1 MDASL
6 DFLTGAAEQEAQ
18 ANAIREPL
26 LAEHQRDHVARR
38 QRREGPDDK
47 RLTEEQYLERTLRAV
62 RTALPRLSEQEQ
74 EDIASEV
81 RLVFARRHG
90 WLPMSGDVRMPF
102 LTARAA
108 SVWKDKRRQ
117 IADVECDSSLDAP
130 TVDADSEGEETPAGS
145 FLADAAGLHVG
156 AGDAEWRRVADA
168 LDCPTGSA
176 DADAVMCALAGY
188 KSGVELATL
197 RGMTT
202 QGAYNRLDRGRK
214 RLRERYPDAQDLADA
229 LALADAA
236 DEPLTAGPV
245 LADGRSRWTCPFTGE
260 LERGPF
266 SAMRGP
272 INATPVHDERVRLL
286 PGHAYARAL
295 LDTLGMTT
303 AGSPVRVDIDPI
315 RAEQRERQ
323 ERKQR
328 AERERV
334 RTMPRSTPGSTPA
347 VLRYLDAVERYMV
360 RVAAASPVVE

>member
-1 MDASL
+1 MDAAL

-18 ANAIREPL
+18 ANGPTVIDLQIRGLL
-26 LAEHQRDHVARR
+26 LAEHQRDHVARK
-38 QRREGPDDK
+38 QRREGPDDAQ
-47 RLTEEQYLERTLRAV
+47 LTERQYLDRTLHAV
-62 RTALPRLSEQEQ
+62 RVALPRLSEQEQ
-74 EDIASEV
+74 EDVASEV
-81 RLVFARRHG
+81 RASVARRHG

-102 LTARAA
+102 LTSRAV

-130 TVDADSEGEETPAGS
+130 TVDADSENDETPAGS
-145 FLADAAGLHVG
+145 FLADSAGLHVG
-156 AGDAEWRRVADA
+156 AGDAEWRKVADA
-168 LDCPTGSA
+168 LACPTGSA

-214 RLRERYPDAQDLADA
+214 RLRERYPDAQELVNA

-245 LADGRSRWTCPFTGE
+245 LADGRINPFTGE
-260 LERGPF
+260 P
-266 SAMRGP
+266 M
-272 INATPVHDERVRLL
+272 NATPVYDERVRLL
-286 PGHAYARAL
+286 PGHAYARTV

-303 AGSPVRVDIDPI
+303 AGAPVRVDIDPI

-323 ERKQR
+323 ERKLR
-328 AERERV
+328 AEQERV
-334 RTMPRSTPGSTPA
+334 RTMARSTPGSTPA

-360 RVAAASPVVE
+360 RVAAACPVVE